1 VSNDGP
7 NKQLRTDG
15 TGRFSKSKC
24 ADTVT
29 LQTRSG
35 HSIII
40 GLHFAF
46 ANALRHC
53 RGKGATKLARGLS
66 TDDGDLASRGG
77 L

>member
-1 VSNDGP
+1 VSNDGTDKP
-7 NKQLRTDG
+7 RRTYDRS
-15 TGRFSKSKC
+15 RFSKSKC

-35 HSIII
+35 HSIIF
-40 GLHFAF
+40 GPHFAF

-66 TDDGDLASRGG
+66 TVVQDVRDV
-77 L
+77 